1 MESDV
6 REAKASD
13 LTGDN
18 RKIWEASPPTFV
30 DRRVETILELLPRL
44 GPEARLLD
52 VGCLEG
58 SYTRMYAETVGAGSV
73 HGVDV
78 SLTDAARSKGIDA
91 IEFDLNSGEQL
102 PYADAEFDV
111 VVCIESLE
119 HIYPT
124 DFMLTEIRRVLK
136 PKGIAIIDVP
146 RLDSFLNIGLL
157 ALGYQPPG
165 IECSRERRYGSIND
179 DSLLTGH
186 VAYFTRRA
194 LHEMLESS
202 GFEIVEA
209 RQVGQRSGWLMLQE
223 AEGRRV
229 GALVRLLWW
238 IYDVLSF
245 KKEYQVVKVTRR
257 D

>member
-1 MESDV
+1 MSDSN
-6 REAKASD
+6 ASD

-44 GPEARLLD
+44 GPEAKLLD

-58 SYTRMYAETVGAGSV
+58 SYTRMYADTVGAGSV

-78 SLTDAARSKGIDA
+78 SLTAVARSKGIEA
-91 IEFDLNSGEQL
+91 IEFDLNSGEKL

-124 DFMLTEIRRVLK
+124 DFMLSEIRRVLK
-136 PKGIAIIDVP
+136 PMGTAIIDVP
-146 RLDSFLNIGLL
+146 RLDSFLNIALL
-157 ALGYQPPG
+157 TLGYQPPG

-194 LHEMLESS
+194 LLEMLEGS
-202 GFEIVEA
+202 GFRVVEA
-209 RQVGQRSGWLMLQE
+209 RQVGQRTGWLMLQE
-223 AEGRRV
+223 AEGRKV
-229 GALVRLLWW
+229 GVVVRLLWW
-238 IYDVLSF
+238 LYDVLSP
-245 KKEYQVVKVTRR
+245 KKEYMVVKVTT
-257 D
+257 DG